1 MTGPRLANLATI
13 SLVALVLAACNTGP
27 QGVRFL
33 NGTEQASQA
42 QPIRSLTG
50 DEIKIALVGK
60 TFQYTRSDGNGFI
73 TYNADGTFSF
83 QDDVKGQ
90 GQGAW
95 SAGDGQFC
103 ESFSGA
109 PMACGEFTSTG
120 DAFFAAGSRLVEKKV

>member
-1 MTGPRLANLATI
+1 LTGPRLTELAAI
-13 SLVALVLAACNTGP
+13 SLAMLLLAACNSGP

-33 NGTEQASQA
+33 NGTDQASQA

-50 DEIKIALVGK
+50 DEIKLAIVGK
-60 TFQYTRSDGNGFI
+60 TFQYTRADGNGFI
-73 TYNADGTFSF
+73 TYGADGTFSF
-83 QDDVKGQ
+83 QDDVKGE
-90 GQGAW
+90 GQGSW

-109 PMACGEFTSTG
+109 PATCGEFTSTG